1 MRGVVLLVA
10 AGGGTRLGA
19 GPKAFVPVAGVP
31 MLRRAAEAAAA
42 AELVDA
48 VVAAVPPGA
57 EDRARGVLGELP
69 VPCRIV
75 SGGASRQA
83 SVAGALEAAGEAEA
97 VAVHDAARPL
107 CPPALFDRC
116 LEALDRHPAVLAAG
130 AVTDT
135 VKVVSGGLVTATL
148 DRSSLAAAQT
158 PQAFRADVL
167 RQAHAAAAR
176 DGIEATDDVALAEL
190 LGIEV
195 AVVEGSDRNLKITTP
210 VDLAVAEEL
219 LRRQGA

>member
-1 MRGVVLLVA
+1 MRGVVVLVA

-19 GPKAFVPVAGVP
+19 GPKAFVPVGGVP
-31 MLRRAAEAAAA
+31 MLSRSAGAAAA

-48 VVAAVPPGA
+48 IVAAVPPGA
-57 EDRARGVLGELP
+57 EDRAARLLGDLP
-69 VPCRIV
+69 VPCRV
-75 SGGASRQA
+75 VAGGASRQA
-83 SVAGALEAAGEAEA
+83 SVAGALEAVGDARA

-116 LEALDRHPAVLAAG
+116 LEALDRHPAVLAVRP
-130 AVTDT
+130 VTDT
-135 VKVVSGGLVTATL
+135 VKVVSGGVVTATL
-148 DRSSLAAAQT
+148 DRSSLVAAQT

-167 RQAHAAAAR
+167 RQAHAVAAR

-195 AVVEGSDRNLKITTP
+195 AVVEGSARNLKITTP

-219 LRRQGA
+219 LIREGA